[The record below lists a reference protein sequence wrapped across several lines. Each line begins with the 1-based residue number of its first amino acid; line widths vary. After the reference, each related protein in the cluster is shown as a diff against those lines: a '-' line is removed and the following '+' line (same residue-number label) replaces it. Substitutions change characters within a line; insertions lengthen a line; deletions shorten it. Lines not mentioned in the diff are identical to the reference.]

1 VDPLQPAAAFPVKPP
16 EQFGVDVDLVFP
28 QLVGQ
33 TPLPADHRPHGI
45 AADLELP
52 ADLVQRRPRQV
63 QLVNGVTHVRI
74 DHKTL
79 SSFVGGEKQECN
91 RSCGGRLSGVVSDFA
106 AAGRRLRRK

>member
-1 VDPLQPAAAFPVKPP
+1 MDLFLLHQLLVDPLEPAAAFPVKPR
-16 EQFGVDVDLVFP
+16 EQLGVDVDLVFP
-28 QLVGQ
+28 HRLRHGA
-33 TPLPADHRPHGI
+33 PPADDRPHGI

-79 SSFVGGEKQECN
+79 SSFLKTV
-91 RSCGGRLSGVVSDFA
+91 
-106 AAGRRLRRK
+106 RRY